1 MDFSSA
7 ADELYGV
14 RPAEFVAA
22 RKRLAAAARDAGD
35 RALAKRI
42 GGLRRPTLSAWAV
55 NLLARSARD
64 DLGRLLDVGEGIRS
78 AWGSGGGLGD
88 LEQRRARLV
97 DALVRTAG
105 ELAADAGNPLRE
117 QAVREV
123 EDTLQAATVDADV
136 ADEVRR
142 GRLSQ
147 PRSHTG
153 FVPAGF
159 PMSPGDE
166 RERAEPEAEQAEDR
180 EAEDGE
186 AEAEEKPPEEKR
198 PKKTSRKKTAPQK
211 TAPQRTVSEETAGE
225 EKAPGR
231 AKAGVTRTS
240 AASRRRAETLRR
252 RAEAAERRLAEREER
267 AAAAREEADAASA
280 EVGRL
285 RRELER
291 AVAARDAAV
300 RRAERAEQN
309 RDRARAEAEEARTA
323 AREAG
328 RAADRDARHA

>member
-166 RERAEPEAEQAEDR
+166 RERAEPEA
-180 EAEDGE
+180 GE
-186 AEAEEKPPEEKR
+186 AETEEKPPEEGR
-198 PKKTSRKKTAPQK
+198 PEKTSRKKTAPQK

>member
-55 NLLARSARD
+55 NLLARYARD

-166 RERAEPEAEQAEDR
+166 RERAEPEA
-180 EAEDGE
+180 GE
-186 AEAEEKPPEEKR
+186 AETEEKPPEEGR
-198 PKKTSRKKTAPQK
+198 PEKTSRKKTAPQK

-328 RAADRDARHA
+328 SAADRDARHA

>member
-166 RERAEPEAEQAEDR
+166 RERAEPEA
-180 EAEDGE
+180 GE
-186 AEAEEKPPEEKR
+186 AETEEKPPEEGR
-198 PKKTSRKKTAPQK
+198 PEKTSRKKTAPQK
-211 TAPQRTVSEETAGE
+211 TAPQKTVPEETAGE

-240 AASRRRAETLRR
+240 AAPRRRAETLRR

-267 AAAAREEADAASA
+267 AAAAREQADAASA

-328 RAADRDARHA
+328 SAADRDARHA

>member
-166 RERAEPEAEQAEDR
+166 RERAEPEA
-180 EAEDGE
+180 GE
-186 AEAEEKPPEEKR
+186 AETEEKPPEEGR
-198 PKKTSRKKTAPQK
+198 PEKTSRKKTAPQK
-211 TAPQRTVSEETAGE
+211 TAPQRTVPEETAGE

-240 AASRRRAETLRR
+240 AAPRRRAETLRR

-267 AAAAREEADAASA
+267 AAAAREQADAASA

-328 RAADRDARHA
+328 SAADRDARHA

>member
-166 RERAEPEAEQAEDR
+166 RERAEPEA
-180 EAEDGE
+180 GE
-186 AEAEEKPPEEKR
+186 AETEEKPPEEGR
-198 PKKTSRKKTAPQK
+198 PEKTSRKKTAPQK
-211 TAPQRTVSEETAGE
+211 TAPQRTVPEETAGE
-225 EKAPGR
+225 EKSPGR
-231 AKAGVTRTS
+231 EKAGVTRTS
-240 AASRRRAETLRR
+240 AAPRRRAETLRR